1 MGEDKEVEILF
12 RVCEVKKS
20 PVAFGIMK
28 VEERNLRT
36 AQVGEKTR
44 LRGSGEAE

>member
-12 RVCEVKKS
+12 RLCEVKKS
-20 PVAFGIMK
+20 LVPFGK
-28 VEERNLRT
+28 KRKETLGLRM

-44 LRGSGEAE
+44 LRGRVS